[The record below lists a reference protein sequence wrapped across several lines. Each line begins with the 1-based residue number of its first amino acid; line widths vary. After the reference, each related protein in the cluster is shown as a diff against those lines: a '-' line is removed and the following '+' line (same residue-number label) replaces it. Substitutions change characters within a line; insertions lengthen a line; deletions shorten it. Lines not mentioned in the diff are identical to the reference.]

1 MHNWIAILLVGMR
14 QLHLSPCESDFV
26 DGNLGSLS
34 VKSIPSWI
42 LVCQQ
47 ATSCAAHMEQ
57 LARNKLTGGEELT
70 SETQICSV
78 GHNGGSGMSGLKH
91 VRSNST
97 QLLPLPLDRD

>member
-1 MHNWIAILLVGMR
+1 
-14 QLHLSPCESDFV
+14 
-26 DGNLGSLS
+26 
-34 VKSIPSWI
+34 
-42 LVCQQ
+42 
-47 ATSCAAHMEQ
+47 MEQ